1 MWFVGRSVD
10 FATFIF
16 SWVQNWVSLVY
27 KGVSKRFRPSRLQR
41 ELQTVQFSA
50 TRCSYIAILWVRL
63 VGFVAIT
70 LFVASQRV
78 FIVVS
83 VYFVI
88 YSVRKLLGIQS
99 YSQAMIT

>member
-1 MWFVGRSVD
+1 
-10 FATFIF
+10 
-16 SWVQNWVSLVY
+16 
-27 KGVSKRFRPSRLQR
+27 
-41 ELQTVQFSA
+41 
-50 TRCSYIAILWVRL
+50 

-99 YSQAMIT
+99 YSSSDDYVNLAENENFSRPPLFFFFLENYICDVGQNTKIWNNSQNSV